1 MARKIVIF
9 VAFVLLSFKLFGQEY
24 LLRAKYDT
32 VAIGG
37 EKLYLDTDF
46 NFDFDNTEY
55 TGANLGA
62 SETLFGISLAPVLRF
77 EWNEK
82 HSLGVGVNMQK
93 MFGSVRFLDDID
105 LVAYYQFKGE
115 KYGAVAGLFRREK
128 LMGRY
133 SEAFFSNAY
142 LVYNRLVQGLALQYH
157 DKVGYAEL
165 VADWNGMYSQATR
178 EQFRILFSGEGRFAN
193 VMYAGASAEMHHYA
207 NRADFQYNVV
217 DDFVINPYIGV
228 DFSMI
233 VDIDARLGYLQSLQ
247 RDRLTGG
254 GWQVPMGGE
263 LFFRVSCWGVFI
275 SNNLYVGKN
284 LQTLYNS
291 VGKEGTIY
299 GADLYASDPF
309 YGTTT
314 GIYNRTGIGY
324 ERNLWVDRLKVKAEF
339 VLKTDGKRL
348 YNQQIIS
355 LAVNLAPKL
364 YDKNNKR
371 EKAQFNKGQ

>member
-142 LVYNRLVQGLALQYH
+142 LVDNRLVQGLALQYH

-263 LFFRVSCWGVFI
+263 LFLRVSCWGVFI

-284 LQTLYNS
+284 LQPLYNS

-355 LAVNLAPKL
+355 LGVNLSPKL
-364 YDKNNKR
+364 YDKNKRR
-371 EKAQFNKGQ
+371 EKAQFNNGQ

>member
-133 SEAFFSNAY
+133 SEAFFSNSY
-142 LVYNRLVQGLALQYH
+142 LVDNRLVQGLALQYH

-247 RDRLTGG
+247 RDRLAGG

-263 LFFRVSCWGVFI
+263 LFLRVSCWGVFI

-284 LQTLYNS
+284 LQPLYNS

-324 ERNLWVDRLKVKAEF
+324 ERNFWKERIKVKAEF
-339 VLKTDGKRL
+339 ALKTDGKRL

-355 LAVNLAPKL
+355 LGVNLSPKL
-364 YDKNNKR
+364 YDKNKRR
-371 EKAQFNKGQ
+371 EKAQFNNGQ